1 MQLVG
6 ISVSNLKE
14 ISSKEKFLWL
24 NAKSFLIAGFIPF
37 VMIPWLDFLNSLM
50 LYVCFLLVFS
60 IAEFFDEDISDI
72 LIAHSKIKTKTNHFM
87 LKGKDMQQEI
97 VVEEPNKITIA
108 YNLEQTISKLKESVD
123 LLEKNEQYNDA
134 YALVCGIKSIVDE
147 FHKDVTLHVSNN
159 SKPPKRKRK
168 SS

>member
-14 ISSKEKFLWL
+14 ISSKEKFLWF

-37 VMIPWLDFLNSLM
+37 VMIPWLDFLNSLI

-72 LIAHSKIKTKTNHFM
+72 LIAHSKIKTKTNSF
-87 LKGKDMQQEI
+87 
-97 VVEEPNKITIA
+97 
-108 YNLEQTISKLKESVD
+108 
-123 LLEKNEQYNDA
+123 
-134 YALVCGIKSIVDE
+134 YA
-147 FHKDVTLHVSNN
+147 
-159 SKPPKRKRK
+159 
-168 SS
+168 